1 MFSTKTVNFVADKKF
16 TSFIRCKSPGVKNLV
31 TLSVRRDI
39 KIYFLLRQ
47 FSFLFLITDFLLAS
61 TALTF

>member
-16 TSFIRCKSPGVKNLV
+16 TSFIRCKSSLVKNLV

-39 KIYFLLRQ
+39 KIYI
-47 FSFLFLITDFLLAS
+47 LFKTIFI
-61 TALTF
+61 FVFNH